1 MPYEPNLIELV
12 TDPLAS
18 PPTTEDANTVAWGK
32 ANTNFEDIADVL
44 GAPIPTGL
52 LSARPAA
59 GHAGAV
65 YLATD
70 APATLW
76 VDDGTAWKAT
86 LTFGTTAGSACQG
99 NDSRLS
105 DSRAPVAHASGH
117 ITDATDEIDGD
128 KLNIDWNPTN
138 STPATAEGYSTSAD
152 DLTSILKGMDT
163 AIGGKQASLG
173 YTAENAANKNAASGY
188 CGLDAGGK
196 VATAQLPDT
205 VLGALQYK
213 GVHDCS
219 TAAYPVG
226 PETGDYYVASVQ
238 GTIATIL
245 YRAGDWLVY
254 DGAAWGKIDNAT
266 VVSSVA
272 GKTGAVTLTTAD
284 VTDSSD
290 KRYCSDAQ
298 KTVIGN
304 TSGTN
309 SGNETTTT
317 LGTLVS
323 GATAKDTPV
332 DADMLPLMDSAA
344 SNVIK
349 KLSWSYIKSVLKT
362 YFDGLYTLSNLGG
375 VATTDSRLSDART
388 PTNHN
393 LIDTTGHPVTGLTTG
408 HVLKAS
414 GATAYGF
421 SALAASDVGLS
432 NVTNAAQ
439 LTTAQLGAASGVAS
453 LNASTLVV
461 ENPASSVV
469 MGTGGEAIS
478 QYALLYC
485 DVNDAGKY
493 KLASSS
499 AEATYDVKGIALAAI
514 ELGASG
520 LIRVGSGT
528 VSNAAW
534 AWTPGATLYCGV
546 DGAIVEDIDDIEWVK
561 PIGHADTATKI
572 VFAPQLGYNRD
583 DPVVEVNGD
592 TLEINYNPT
601 GYAAPTVKQLA
612 EHLASISAKL
622 IEFEG
627 RIAAFE

>member
-1 MPYEPNLIELV
+1 MMPYTPTPIIIYD
-12 TDPLAS
+12 DPQAVPPEVADLNTAS
-18 PPTTEDANTVAWGK
+18 WAK
-32 ANTNFEDIADVL
+32 ANQNFEDISAAMASVF
-44 GAPIPTGL
+44 GANVGL
-52 LSARPAA
+52 LEDLPEA
-59 GHAGAV
+59 GNQGAF
-65 YLATD
+65 YFATD

-76 VDDGTAWKAT
+76 FDDGTNWKAA
-86 LTFGTTAGSACQG
+86 LTFGTAVGTACQG
-99 NDSRLS
+99 NDARLS
-105 DSRAPVAHASGH
+105 DQRSPTAHATGH
-117 ITDATDEIDGD
+117 ITGAGDEIDGD

-138 STPATAEGYSTSAD
+138 STPATVTDYSTDTD
-152 DLTSILKGMDT
+152 DLTSHLKGIDT

-173 YTAENAANKNAASGY
+173 YTAENTANKNAASGY

-226 PETGDYYVASVQ
+226 PETGDYYVVSVQ

-254 DGAAWGKIDNAT
+254 DGAAWGKIDAT

-290 KRYCSDAQ
+290 KRYCTDAQ

-332 DADMLPLMDSAA
+332 DADMLLLMDSAA

-362 YFDGLYTLSNLGG
+362 YFDGLYP
-375 VATTDSRLSDART
+375 ATTDARLSDART

-421 SALAASDVGLS
+421 SALSASDVGLS

-439 LTTAQLGAASGVAS
+439 LTAAQLAAASGVAS
-453 LNASTLVV
+453 LDASSKVV
-461 ENPASSVV
+461 QDPASSVV
-469 MGTGGEAIS
+469 TGTAGAAIS
-478 QYALLYC
+478 QYDLLYC

-493 KLASSS
+493 KLASNS

-520 LIRVGSGT
+520 VIRVGSGT

-546 DGAIVEDIDDIEWVK
+546 DGAIIEDIDDIEWIK

-612 EHLASISAKL
+612 EHLAKISEKL
-622 IEFEG
+622 AEFEG